1 MLASGSGTAGL
12 LIGGAVRWIR
22 VWGPVLVIVAVI
34 AVAAPRK
41 HDGTDRSLRHQTRMA
56 GATQGQPKRGRAQ
69 SPSPQ
74 RLVQERI
81 LMEKLLG
88 HHVILAT
95 RMMRAQVRGAPD
107 LVHILRDAIS
117 TNTSDVVAAV
127 RSVHGARAA
136 TSFRGL
142 WTDHNVA
149 FIEYA
154 EAIANNDQNA
164 EKAAKGDLDGY
175 RKSFGK
181 FAQSVTNSKL
191 KARSVARSLSTHI
204 DQLLEQIEAYAAG
217 KYTIAYRLQRSA
229 YAHMFPTGHALTER
243 SSSQHP
249 GELPLRLTEPAQKLR
264 SALGLL
270 LGEHVELLVD
280 TTRAAVRGS
289 PEFEEAASALNENTR
304 DLTEAFSGLV
314 GNRSAR
320 TFNNV
325 WSNHIDTFIDYTI
338 GTAQGRE
345 GDRREARRRLA
356 GFQQKLGAYLA
367 NVTRNKR
374 GVATVS
380 HELGMHDD
388 LLMQQVDSY
397 AGENYAAAHRDSYRA
412 YQDMFSVASKLS
424 ALVAAKVAKVSPTGG
439 VQTGG
444 GGTALHHSR

>member
-1 MLASGSGTAGL
+1 M
-12 LIGGAVRWIR
+12 GGAVRWIR

-34 AVAAPRK
+34 AVAAPQRD
-41 HDGTDRSLRHQTRMA
+41 DGTDRSLRHRTRMA

-74 RLVQERI
+74 RLVQQRI
-81 LMEKLLG
+81 LLEKLLG

-95 RMMRAQVRGAPD
+95 RMMRAQVRNTPD

-127 RSVHGARAA
+127 RSVHGARAS

-149 FIEYA
+149 LIEYA

-164 EKAAKGDLDGY
+164 EKAAEGDLDRY

-181 FAQSVTNSKL
+181 FAQSVTNSNL
-191 KARSVARSLSTHI
+191 KARNVARSLSTHI

-217 KYTIAYRLQRSA
+217 KYTIAYRLQRTA
-229 YAHMFPTGHALTER
+229 YAHMFPTGSALTER
-243 SSSQHP
+243 SSSHRP

-289 PEFEEAASALNENTR
+289 AEFEEAASALNENTR

-320 TFNNV
+320 AFNNV
-325 WSNHIDTFIDYTI
+325 WSDHIDTFVDYTI
-338 GTAQGRE
+338 GTAQGNE
-345 GDRREARRRLA
+345 ADRNEARRGLSV
-356 GFQQKLGAYLA
+356 FQRKLGTYLA
-367 NVTRNKR
+367 NVTANKR

-388 LLMQQVDSY
+388 LLLQQIDSY
-397 AGENYAAAHRDSYRA
+397 AERNYAAAHRASYRA
-412 YQDMFSVASKLS
+412 YQDMFAVASKLS
-424 ALVAAKVAKVSPTGG
+424 ALVAVKAAKVAPKGG

-444 GGTALHHSR
+444 GGTASHHGR

>member
-1 MLASGSGTAGL
+1 
-12 LIGGAVRWIR
+12 VRWLR
-22 VWGPVLVIVAVI
+22 VWGPVLLVLSVII
-34 AVAAPRK
+34 AAEAER
-41 HDGTDRSLRHQTRMA
+41 HDFTDRSLRQQTSMA
-56 GATQGQPKRGRAQ
+56 GATRGQPKTSRAQ
-69 SPSPQ
+69 SPGPQ
-74 RLVQERI
+74 RLVQQRI
-81 LMEKLLG
+81 LLEKLLG

-95 RMMRAQVRGAPD
+95 RMMRAQVRTTPD

-117 TNTSDVVAAV
+117 TNTGDLVVAV

-136 TSFRGL
+136 TGFRGL

-149 FIEYA
+149 LIEYA
-154 EAIANNDQNA
+154 EAIANNDRNA
-164 EKAAKGDLDGY
+164 EKAAEDDLDGY

-181 FAQSVTNSKL
+181 FAQSVTDSNL
-191 KARSVARSLSTHI
+191 KARSVARSLGTHI
-204 DQLLEQIEAYAAG
+204 DQLLDQIEAYAAG
-217 KYTIAYRLQRSA
+217 KYTIAYRLQRRA
-229 YAHMFPTGHALTER
+229 YAHMFPTGDALTER
-243 SSSQHP
+243 SSSHHP

-289 PEFEEAASALNENTR
+289 PEFEQAASALNQNTR

-325 WSNHIDTFIDYTI
+325 WSQHIDTFVDYTI

-345 GDRREARRRLA
+345 GDRREARRRLS
-356 GFQQKLGAYLA
+356 GFQSKLGAYLA
-367 NVTRNKR
+367 NVTGNKR

-388 LLMQQVDSY
+388 LLLQQVDSY
-397 AGENYAAAHRDSYRA
+397 AERDYAAAHRASYRA
-412 YQDMFSVASKLS
+412 YQDMFSVASRLS
-424 ALVAAKVAKVSPTGG
+424 ALVAAKVAKVAPTGG

-444 GGTALHHSR
+444 GGTASHHGR

>member
-1 MLASGSGTAGL
+1 MRL
-12 LIGGAVRWIR
+12 IR
-22 VWGPVLVIVAVI
+22 VWGPVLLVFAVIVVAV
-34 AVAAPRK
+34 PRR
-41 HDGTDRSLRHQTRMA
+41 HDVSDRSLRHQSRMA
-56 GATQGQPKRGRAQ
+56 GATRGQPKMVRAQ
-69 SPSPQ
+69 RPDPQ
-74 RLVQERI
+74 RLVQQRI

-107 LVHILRDAIS
+107 LVQILRDAIS
-117 TNTSDVVAAV
+117 INTSDLVAAV

-149 FIEYA
+149 LIEYA

-164 EKAAKGDLDGY
+164 EKAAEDDLDGY

-181 FAQSVTNSKL
+181 FAQSVTDSNL
-191 KARSVARSLSTHI
+191 KARNVARSLSTHI

-217 KYTIAYRLQRSA
+217 KYTIAYRLQRRA
-229 YAHMFPTGHALTER
+229 YAHMFPTGASLTER
-243 SSSQHP
+243 SLGQRP
-249 GELPLRLTEPAQKLR
+249 GELPLRLREPAQKLR

-289 PEFEEAASALNENTR
+289 PEFEEAAAALNENTR

-314 GNRSAR
+314 GNTSAR

-325 WSNHIDTFIDYTI
+325 WSDHIDTFVDYTI
-338 GTAQGRE
+338 GTAQANE
-345 GDRREARRRLA
+345 ADRNEARRRLA
-356 GFQQKLGAYLA
+356 GFRRKLGAYLT
-367 NVTRNKR
+367 NVTGNKR
-374 GVATVS
+374 GVAAVS

-388 LLMQQVDSY
+388 LLLQQIDSY
-397 AGENYAAAHRDSYRA
+397 AERNYAAAHRASYRA
-412 YQDMFSVASKLS
+412 YQDMFLVASKLS
-424 ALVAAKVAKVSPTGG
+424 DLITTKAAKVAPKGG

-444 GGTALHHSR
+444 GGTAPHEGH